1 MLLIPNTTVDHPV
14 MNVVSIPGIP
24 GQLKVYFT
32 KVPGINYLFC
42 FSTNWNHLIA
52 AKFVKFL
59 K

>member
-24 GQLKVYFT
+24 GQLMVFT
-32 KVPGINYLFC
+32 EVPGIKYLC
-42 FSTNWNHLIA
+42 FYWDALIA
-52 AKFVKFL
+52 VKIVIFL